1 MKSSKKAIQKSK
13 QNSVSTNLG
22 SEKDDCPISFTK
34 LTDNFA
40 YFQNRAKLDL
50 KKENRNLLTL
60 SGVLNITFKTLTAV
74 SNG

>member
-1 MKSSKKAIQKSK
+1 MKRSKKAIQKSK
-13 QNSVSTNLG
+13 QNSVLIKLG
-22 SEKDDCPISFTK
+22 SEKDECPTSINK
-34 LTDNFA
+34 LTDNFV

-60 SGVLNITFKTLTAV
+60 SGISNTIFETLTAV

>member
-1 MKSSKKAIQKSK
+1 MKKSKKAKQNSK
-13 QNSVSTNLG
+13 QNSVPTKLG
-22 SEKDDCPISFTK
+22 SEQDEYSTSLNK

-40 YFQNRAKLDL
+40 YLQNRAKLDL

-60 SGVLNITFKTLTAV
+60 SGISKTIFETLTAV

>member
-1 MKSSKKAIQKSK
+1 MSKKALQNSK
-13 QNSVSTNLG
+13 QNLVLINLG
-22 SEKDDCPISFTK
+22 SEKDDCLVSFTK

-60 SGVLNITFKTLTAV
+60 SGIPNTIFETLTAV